1 MGPCFPVVSIIFS
14 LAFSVDSPAYFV
26 WRLIDDR
33 LKTIVWM
40 LIGSTYYPV
49 QCACPQKTPQRFGLS
64 SVHQT
69 PSWSRRRKL
78 PRPWDYALRRW
89 SLASSPRS
97 EEAEVGPEG
106 AIWWPEGTPCLQL
119 SCGLVGSG
127 IYKSEDDSS
136 KGTVLLSRHHLHFEN
151 VVEFRSSS
159 VFTNTK
165 NEN

>member
-1 MGPCFPVVSIIFS
+1 MGAIGLCFPIVSILS

-26 WRLIDDR
+26 WLLIDDR

-40 LIGSTYYPV
+40 LKRSTCYPV

-78 PRPWDYALRRW
+78 RRPWDYGWRRW

-97 EEAEVGPEG
+97 EEAEVGPEDANG
-106 AIWWPEGTPCLQL
+106 WPEGTPCLQL
-119 SCGLVGSG
+119 SCGFVGSG
-127 IYKSEDDSS
+127 IYKSGDNSS
-136 KGTVLLSRHHLHFEN
+136 KRTVLLSWHHLHSADVVARITQTEN
-151 VVEFRSSS
+151 
-159 VFTNTK
+159 
-165 NEN
+165 